1 MTVAV
6 VLAAGLGSRLRP
18 LTDDRP
24 KCLVPVAGEPILL
37 RALRLLAAWG
47 ATEAVVV
54 TGYHASA
61 VEAAVRGAALP
72 TRCVYVPEHAT
83 TQNAVSLLRA
93 LEVAPAGDVVKLD
106 GDLLF
111 DPGVLTRL
119 GHAGARVAVDDRQPV
134 RDEAMKVAVRDGL
147 ATAFGKGLDR
157 GSSAGE
163 SIGAERLD
171 AACRALVRAA
181 LERAWRDGRH
191 DLYYEDVY
199 NDAVAAGA
207 RFEVARVGDLAWA
220 EVDDPDDLRRAEALF
235 SAR

>member
-24 KCLVPVAGEPILL
+24 KCLVTVAGEPILL

-54 TGYHASA
+54 TGYHAAA
-61 VEAAVRGAALP
+61 VERALKGSALP
-72 TRCVYVPEHAT
+72 ARGVYVPEHAT
-83 TQNAVSLLRA
+83 TQNGVSLLRA
-93 LEVAPAGDVVKLD
+93 LDAAPEGDVVKLD

-111 DPGVLTRL
+111 DPAVLDRL
-119 GHAGARVAVDDRQPV
+119 GRAGSRVAVDDRLPI
-134 RDEAMKVAVRDGL
+134 RDEAMKVALHGGV
-147 ATAFGKGLDR
+147 ATAFGKGLDPAAC
-157 GSSAGE
+157 AGE

-171 AACRALVRAA
+171 AACRALVREA
-181 LERAWRDGRH
+181 LSRAWSDGRH

-199 NDAVAAGA
+199 NDAIAAGA
-207 RFEVARVGDLAWA
+207 RFEVAPVGDLPWA
-220 EVDDPDDLRRAEALF
+220 EVDEPSDLRRAEALF
-235 SAR
+235 AAR